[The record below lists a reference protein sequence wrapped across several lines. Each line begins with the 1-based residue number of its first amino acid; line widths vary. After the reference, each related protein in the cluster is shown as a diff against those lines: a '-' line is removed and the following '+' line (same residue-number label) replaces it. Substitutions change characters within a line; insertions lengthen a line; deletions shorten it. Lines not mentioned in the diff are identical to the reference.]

1 MQKQMTEVA
10 TSGDGK
16 GLIWVEDKDIF
27 TIIPLDV

>member
-10 TSGDGK
+10 TSGDGM
-16 GLIWVEDKDIF
+16 GPIRVEDKEIF